1 MMNLTEMV
9 MYHQPV
15 LLKESVEGLVWNPAG
30 TYVDLTFGGGG
41 HSRAILEKLSPEGRL
56 FSFDQDPESAVNSE
70 GLNLTFIAANFRFLK
85 RYLKL
90 HGVAKV
96 HGILG
101 DLGVSSH
108 QFDIPDRGFSTRF
121 EGPLDM
127 RMDTTKTTTAAS
139 ILNNYSE
146 VQLHQ
151 LFGMY
156 GEVKNAKSL
165 AQAIVAERVQNSLQ
179 TVGDLKQIL
188 SRFAPKGR
196 EFKYYAQVFQAL
208 RIQVNEELDV
218 LKELLAQCAEV
229 LLPQGRLVMISYHS
243 LEDRLVKN
251 LITKGNLHGEVQQD
265 FFGNIQRLFRPITR
279 KPIVPSPEEI
289 ADNNRARSAKLRIA
303 ERIES

>member
-1 MMNLTEMV
+1 

-15 LLKESVEGLVWNPAG
+15 LLKESVDELVWNPAG

-41 HSRAILEKLSPEGRL
+41 HSRAILEKLSSEGQL
-56 FSFDQDPESAVNSE
+56 FAFDQDPESAANAE

-90 HGVAKV
+90 HGVPKV

-108 QFDIPDRGFSTRF
+108 QFDVPDRGFSTRF
-121 EGPLDM
+121 AGPLDM
-127 RMDTTKTTTAAS
+127 RMDTTKEATAAS
-139 ILNNYSE
+139 VLNSYSE
-146 VQLHQ
+146 AQLHQ

-179 TVGDLKQIL
+179 TVDDLKQVL
-188 SRFAPKGR
+188 NRFAPKGR

-218 LKELLAQCAEV
+218 LKELLTQCAEV
-229 LLPQGRLVMISYHS
+229 LLPQGRLVVISYHS

-251 LITKGNLHGEVQQD
+251 LMTKGNLVGEVQQD
-265 FFGNIQRLFRPITR
+265 FFGNIQRPFRPITR

-303 ERIES
+303 ERIAS